1 MENKIIVSYLA
12 KQVCSECGKEF
23 TLRYN
28 SDGTYDYV
36 DNACDCVAEFSPA
49 DGVPS
54 FNEWLELMAEVLP
67 DAYSG
72 AKKLCKAGTC
82 ICHYDC
88 GKEKNHL
95 VKPPRPLTDLKV
107 CPIAKYNVQ
116 KAPNEKPWYE
126 CHVSERNLNEDEA
139 FALCACCEHA
149 DLGESEDGESWTI
162 TRKDLRLCCD
172 CPVKME
178 LDAMQ
183 ELAAEAR
190 MS

>member
-49 DGVPS
+49 DGVPY

-149 DLGESEDGESWTI
+149 DLGES
-162 TRKDLRLCCD
+162 
-172 CPVKME
+172 V
-178 LDAMQ
+178 
-183 ELAAEAR
+183 
-190 MS
+190 